1 MYVEGSQ
8 NNANPPT
15 QKRKKKQKKKRA
27 VSHAISE
34 KPIRGVESQKNL
46 LTIEND
52 RNGLDAHEAYENE
65 QRSMAAGGYVPSSGD
80 DTTNRHMNMKA
91 QEQILANEE
100 ANDVIIADD
109 LAQGYDQEQSSKMAR
124 THNKAST
131 NTGRTPND
139 TRSEMAAN
147 ANQTQNAAGQRY
159 MDIEDEQL
167 KIENQSAL

>member
-91 QEQILANEE
+91 
-100 ANDVIIADD
+100 
-109 LAQGYDQEQSSKMAR
+109 
-124 THNKAST
+124 
-131 NTGRTPND
+131 
-139 TRSEMAAN
+139 
-147 ANQTQNAAGQRY
+147 
-159 MDIEDEQL
+159 
-167 KIENQSAL
+167 